1 MANRVLL
8 LTADEDLA
16 SSLTELLVLDGF
28 DVATVAGPESPQA
41 VVADLDDWPAEWDLR
56 LLRRRLGRLP
66 CLLMSGSPFAGPY
79 TGTSLPRGYFV
90 QKPFSPEG
98 LLVLLRRCVSEGS
111 LGR

>member
-16 SSLTELLVLDGF
+16 SSLTELLLHDGF
-28 DVATVAGPESPQA
+28 DVATATGPQPPQA
-41 VVADLDDWPAEWDLR
+41 VVADLDGWPAEWDLR
-56 LLRRRLGRLP
+56 LLRQRLGRLP

-79 TGTSLPRGYFV
+79 TGASLPRGYFV
-90 QKPFSPEG
+90 QKPFAPER